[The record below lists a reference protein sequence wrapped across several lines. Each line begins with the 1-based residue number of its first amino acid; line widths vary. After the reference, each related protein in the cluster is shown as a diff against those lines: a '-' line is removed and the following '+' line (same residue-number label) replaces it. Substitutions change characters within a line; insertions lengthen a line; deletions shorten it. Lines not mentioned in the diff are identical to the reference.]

1 MEPYEILARAIL
13 QTSKRSY
20 KTVTEIED
28 INKKFT
34 KLEAKIDQ
42 IARKVGLYLNRAYD
56 EEEDNTK
63 QKTNIRPFDE
73 SERNRASEKK
83 EANSLKKEDPYDGR

>member
-1 MEPYEILARAIL
+1 MNAYEILARAIL

-28 INKKFT
+28 INKRFDRIET
-34 KLEAKIDQ
+34 KIDQ
-42 IARKVGLYLNRAYD
+42 IAQKMGLYKNRAYSD
-56 EEEDNTK
+56 A
-63 QKTNIRPFDE
+63 IRPFDD